1 MRKLKMFVVLGL
13 LQSFFMGAALAQVVH
28 GTADEAKALV
38 AKGLAHIKEVGVDRA
53 AADFT
58 AHGGGWQ
65 EKDLYIIIIKFDGTM
80 VAHGGNKAMVGK
92 NFIDMKDAN
101 GKLFTKDM
109 GDIVKAKGS
118 GWVDY
123 LFTNPITKKTEQKS
137 TFAERIPGYD
147 GYIGVGIYK

>member
-1 MRKLKMFVVLGL
+1 MRKLKTFVVLAL
-13 LQSFFMGAALAQVVH
+13 AQAFLMGAALAQVH

-38 AKGLAHIKEVGVDRA
+38 AKGLAHIKEVGIDKA

-58 AHGGGWQ
+58 AKDGGWQ
-65 EKDLYIIIIKFDGTM
+65 QKDLYIIVIKFDGTM

-92 NFIDMKDAN
+92 NFIEMKDAN
-101 GKLFTKDM
+101 GKLFTKEM
-109 GDIVKAKGS
+109 GDVVKAKGS

-123 LFTNPITKKTEQKS
+123 LFTNPVTKKTEQKS
-137 TFAERIPGYD
+137 TYAVRIPGYD